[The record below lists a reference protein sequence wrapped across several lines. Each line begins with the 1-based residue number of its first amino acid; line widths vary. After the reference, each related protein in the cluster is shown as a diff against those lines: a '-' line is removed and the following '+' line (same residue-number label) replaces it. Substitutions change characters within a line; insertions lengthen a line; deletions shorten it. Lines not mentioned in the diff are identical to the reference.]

1 MKSSIQVFFL
11 AVIVVLSGFTLS
23 KQWSNSNVVTEIKSA
38 SNNDPNLV
46 ISLTITR
53 NSNGDISIDK
63 STEQNSENV
72 GLKAFVLEDFHY
84 PVMSMP
90 NDSVFVEYDPLPIG
104 YNVFWISIDCDTLP
118 MTQVGIGYAFWCDG
132 CSGCKPSVVSTINS
146 NSATVTCNN
155 SCCTLKKKEVGGLPL
170 ADGAGFLLV
179 AKSVTYNF

>member
-11 AVIVVLSGFTLS
+11 VVIVTFFGFTVS
-23 KQWSNSNVVTEIKSA
+23 KTLSNSNVVTEIKSA

-104 YNVFWISIDCDTLP
+104 CNVYWIPIDCDTLP
-118 MTQVGIGYAFWCDG
+118 MAQVGIGYAFWCDG
-132 CSGCKPSVVSTINS
+132 CSGCKPSVVSTG

-155 SCCTLKKKEVGGLPL
+155 SCCTLKKRKVGSLTL
-170 ADGAGFLLV
+170 ADGAGFLVV

>member
-11 AVIVVLSGFTLS
+11 VVIVTFFGFTVS
-23 KQWSNSNVVTEIKSA
+23 KTLSNSNVVTEIKSA

-72 GLKAFVLEDFHY
+72 GLRAFVLEDFDY

-104 YNVFWISIDCDTLP
+104 YNVYWTPIDCDTP
-118 MTQVGIGYAFWCDG
+118 PIAQVGIGYAFWCDG
-132 CSGCKPSVVSTINS
+132 CLGCKPSVMSTGDRD
-146 NSATVTCNN
+146 TVTCNN

-170 ADGAGFLLV
+170 ADGAGFLVV
-179 AKSVTYNF
+179 AKSVTYIF